1 MHVHISHFLIQ
12 IAVLIIFVISA
23 YKAISSVSTR
33 TLLDFLFNA
42 SVAIWLLHIYLI
54 NGSISLIHVFQY
66 SNRCSSILL

>member
-42 SVAIWLLHIYLI
+42 SVAIVAFAYLF
-54 NGSISLIHVFQY
+54 N
-66 SNRCSSILL
+66 